1 MTWATRHQRM
11 RINIRGVTGLWCGSI
26 IDEIRLGAVDLGPA
40 SALCKSVVAAIESV
54 VPEVIRFT
62 RLMQPSRGGIGA
74 ATKIIALTGPDCV
87 HRESAFAND
96 VSVSD
101 APTLNGIIVRSDS
114 DGQSISIV
122 ALNRRERVMGITA
135 SGIRL
140 I

>member
-1 MTWATRHQRM
+1 M
-11 RINIRGVTGLWCGSI
+11 RINIRRVTGFRCGSI
-26 IDEIRLGAVDLGPA
+26 IDEIRLGAVDLAISG
-40 SALCKSVVAAIESV
+40 SLCKSAVAAIESV

-62 RLMQPSRGGIGA
+62 RLMQPSRGGSGA
-74 ATKIIALTGPDCV
+74 STQIIAWTGPDCV

-101 APTLNGIIVRSDS
+101 APTLNGILVRSDS

-122 ALNRRERVMGITA
+122 ALNRRERVIGITA
-135 SGIRL
+135 GSIRL